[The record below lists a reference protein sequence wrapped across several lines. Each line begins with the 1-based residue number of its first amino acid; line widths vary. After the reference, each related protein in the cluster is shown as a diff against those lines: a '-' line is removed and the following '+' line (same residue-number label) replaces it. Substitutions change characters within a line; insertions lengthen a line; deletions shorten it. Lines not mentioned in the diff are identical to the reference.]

1 MNTLLLINDLKMLE
15 QKIKSFN
22 EGKNNYKINFK
33 LVQNTK
39 EQVPDVQDYSYVS
52 KGIKL

>member
-1 MNTLLLINDLKMLE
+1 MLE
-15 QKIKSFN
+15 KKIKSFN
-22 EGKNNYKINFK
+22 EGKNTYKINFK

-39 EQVPDVQDYSYVS
+39 EKVPDLQDYAYIS